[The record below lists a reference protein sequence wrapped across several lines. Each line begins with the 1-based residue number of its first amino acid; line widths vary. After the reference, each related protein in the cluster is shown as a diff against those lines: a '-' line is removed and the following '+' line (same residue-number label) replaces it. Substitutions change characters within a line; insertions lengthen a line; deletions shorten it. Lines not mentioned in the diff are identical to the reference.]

1 LITIAPI
8 DMRERALRCAHM
20 DLRTMRSSLGLVGG
34 AALAPLTALGSR
46 LRHARLFHP
55 RGIVLRG
62 VAVAARD
69 GAPELRAV
77 GERLAGPVF
86 ARFSGAWWKERQ
98 WPDVLGCALRFSA
111 SPELELAPVAG
122 DQDLLLATIRSPLT
136 TLLAPL
142 GTHFRDYLSNC
153 YFGVSPFV
161 VAPLGRVKLRLAPE
175 RAAPSGESRAGRIV
189 SALACGPV
197 GLLLQARADHLGSRY
212 RTVARIEL
220 HEAFT
225 QDPRSLRFDPFAHG
239 RGLEPVGV
247 VHALRVASY
256 AASQRARAA
265 Q

>member
-1 LITIAPI
+1 
-8 DMRERALRCAHM
+8 
-20 DLRTMRSSLGLVGG
+20 MRSSLGLVGG

-62 VAVAARD
+62 VAEPMHDAT
-69 GAPELRAV
+69 PELRAI

-86 ARFSGAWWKERQ
+86 ARFSGAWWKEHQ
-98 WPDVLGCALRFSA
+98 WPDVLGCALRFSESA
-111 SPELELAPVAG
+111 ELALAPGDG
-122 DQDLLLATIRSPLT
+122 DQDLLLATIRNPLT

-142 GTHFRDYLSNC
+142 GTHFRDYLSNF
-153 YFGVSPFV
+153 YFGVSPFF
-161 VAPLGRVKLRLAPE
+161 VAPIGRVKLRLAPE
-175 RAAPSGESRAGRIV
+175 RAAPSGESRARRIV

-197 GLLLQARADHLGSRY
+197 VLQLQARADRLGARY
-212 RTVARIEL
+212 RTLARIEL
-220 HEAFT
+220 HDAFT
-225 QDPRSLRFDPFAHG
+225 HDPRSLRFDPFAQG

-256 AASQRARAA
+256 AASQKARAA

>member
-1 LITIAPI
+1 
-8 DMRERALRCAHM
+8 M
-20 DLRTMRSSLGLVGG
+20 DSRTMRSSLGLVAG

-62 VAVAARD
+62 VAGPVG
-69 GAPELRAV
+69 GATPELRAI

-86 ARFSGAWWKERQ
+86 ARFSGALWKERQ
-98 WPDVLGCALRFSA
+98 WPDVLGCALRFSESA
-111 SPELELAPVAG
+111 ELALAPSAG
-122 DQDLLLATIRSPLT
+122 DQDLLLATIRNPLT

-142 GTHFRDYLSNC
+142 GTHSRDYLSNL
-153 YFGVSPFV
+153 YFGVSPFF
-161 VAPLGRVKLRLAPE
+161 VAPLGRVKLRLAPV

-197 GLLLQARADHLGSRY
+197 GLLLQARADRLGSRY
-212 RTVARIEL
+212 RTLARIEL

-225 QDPRSLRFDPFAHG
+225 QDPRTLRFDPFAQG

-247 VHALRVASY
+247 VHALRAASY
-256 AASQRARAA
+256 AASQKARAA